1 MNSIASTQPSQQ
13 NDAAFAFVQELA
25 QGLSRRE
32 IELPS
37 FPDVAIRVRKVLSDD
52 DVTAQDI
59 VRVVGSEP
67 ALAARIMQMAN
78 SAALGHVGKPIA
90 DLRAAITRIGFNL
103 VRSAAIAFA
112 MSQLRRSEDL
122 KPMAASLQV
131 HWERSSLV
139 AAFSS
144 VVARRYSKING
155 DTALLAGL
163 LHGVGKLYIMTRAI
177 KHPALFADQATFHEI
192 ERDWHASIATAMLET
207 WAIPADIVSA
217 VADHE
222 DLARE
227 HSGPPDLTDILTV
240 GSLLAT
246 FHQYPDTLE
255 LNMQGVKAVEKLQL
269 DRRALELLVTESESD
284 VAQLRQTLGL

>member
-37 FPDVAIRVRKVLSDD
+37 FPDVAIRVRKILSDD

-122 KPMAASLQV
+122 KPQHSAPWWRVAIRRSTATRPCSQACCTAS
-131 HWERSSLV
+131 
-139 AAFSS
+139 
-144 VVARRYSKING
+144 
-155 DTALLAGL
+155 
-163 LHGVGKLYIMTRAI
+163 
-177 KHPALFADQATFHEI
+177 
-192 ERDWHASIATAMLET
+192 ASCT
-207 WAIPADIVSA
+207 S
-217 VADHE
+217 
-222 DLARE
+222 
-227 HSGPPDLTDILTV
+227 
-240 GSLLAT
+240 
-246 FHQYPDTLE
+246 
-255 LNMQGVKAVEKLQL
+255 
-269 DRRALELLVTESESD
+269 
-284 VAQLRQTLGL
+284 